1 LKPHNVVLTNYEG
14 TTGKSLG
21 AVEVELIVGSVSK
34 TTTFMVVQSKANFN
48 VLLGREWILGVGA
61 VPSTLHQRIAIWRED
76 GLVENIEADQSYF
89 WLR

>member
-1 LKPHNVVLTNYEG
+1 MVLTNYEG